1 MVIGVMNE
9 DRGWEN
15 RGLGVSTSAEKPSTT
30 AEASCN
36 IVGLR
41 QGEEARTV
49 VCLAGGV
56 SGFHLVVGWLVGEVL
71 GRGKGGGGGIN
82 NKSKCVGE
90 REKDVEMWSAYLMV
104 EERNEVRGRGS
115 LSKRTRGSGSRV
127 VTDDYM

>member
-1 MVIGVMNE
+1 MPG
-9 DRGWEN
+9 
-15 RGLGVSTSAEKPSTT
+15 
-30 AEASCN
+30 
-36 IVGLR
+36 
-41 QGEEARTV
+41 
-49 VCLAGGV
+49 GGV
-56 SGFHLVVGWLVGEVL
+56 SGFHLVVSWLVGEVL
-71 GRGKGGGGGIN
+71 GKGKRGGGIN